1 MPHTW
6 LTGQDVNLP
15 GQCGSGLVSTR
26 IDLRLSQ
33 LALGVHEISADRDYD
48 TLTIRRGTE
57 RTEALPW
64 SEENTATGLSPR
76 PDARPRCPA
85 RVRSP
90 HSGRQGIRRSLPE
103 PGCSRMRRQPGKMT
117 DRLPDQIATHRTVHQ
132 LPNEIAS
139 RTGIALDDPGP
150 GRTDTHF
157 GMGRPKGMTDRT
169 EEIGDETAE
178 LGKGRCREHG
188 RHQMTGFDIPW
199 RAGGGFC
206 GHRDDVVP
214 AIRGEGFDAVFGAV
228 DELFNEGRPGVLAAR
243 AGECG
248 FDLVKAGDAKNTGAA
263 GAFSRLDDDRAAH

>member
-1 MPHTW
+1 MRERARLHPNPI
-6 LTGQDVNLP
+6 L
-15 GQCGSGLVSTR
+15 C
-26 IDLRLSQ
+26 LSQ
-33 LALGVHEISADRDYD
+33 PALGVHEISADRDYD
-48 TLTIRRGTE
+48 TLTIRRGPE
-57 RTEALPW
+57 RTEVLPW
-64 SEENTATGLSPR
+64 FERTLQPDDPLGLTRGFDALHAFDHHILVTKECDAACTA
-76 PDARPRCPA
+76 
-85 RVRSP
+85 
-90 HSGRQGIRRSLPE
+90 
-103 PGCSRMRRQPGKMT
+103 PGCSRLRRQPGKMT

-139 RTGIALDDPGP
+139 RTGIALDDPWP

-228 DELFNEGRPGVLAAR
+228 DELFDEGRPGVLAAR
-243 AGECG
+243 ANECG

-263 GAFSRLDDDRAAH
+263 GAFSRLDDNWAAH